1 MGTPVMILGESG
13 SGKSTS
19 LRNMNPEDVILIQAV
34 HKPLPF
40 RSPNWKPLGYEKGRG
55 TVIVSDDYNRIC
67 QLIRTTDTSGKRIV
81 IIDDS
86 QYLMANEFMRRS
98 DEKGYDKFNDI
109 GRHYWDVIT
118 AAQNAPSHVRVYFLS
133 HMQTDEF
140 GSAKVKTIGKMLDDK
155 ITVEGLFTIVL
166 RAKTDGES
174 FQFVTKNNGKDT
186 VKAPMGM
193 FDQQLI
199 DNDLNA
205 VDQVICDYYGI
216 NTTKEEK
223 A

>member
-1 MGTPVMILGESG
+1 MGIPVMLLGESG

-19 LRNMNPEDVILIQAV
+19 LRNLNPDDVILIQTV
-34 HKPLPF
+34 NKPLPF
-40 RSPNWKPLGYEKGRG
+40 RAPNWKALGYEKGKG
-55 TVIVSDDYNRIC
+55 TVLVCDDFNRIC
-67 QLIRTTDTSGKRIV
+67 QLIKTTASSGKSIV

-98 DEKGYDKFNDI
+98 DEKGFDKFNDI
-109 GRHYWDVIT
+109 GRHYWDVIM
-118 AAQNAPSHVRVYFLS
+118 AAQSAPDHVRVYFLS

-174 FQFVTKNNGKDT
+174 FQFVTKNSGKDT

-193 FDQQLI
+193 FDQQQI

-216 NTTKEEK
+216 NSTKED
-223 A
+223 AA

>member
-1 MGTPVMILGESG
+1 MGIAVMIGGESG

-19 LRNMNPEDVILIQAV
+19 LRNINPDDSILIQAV
-34 HKPLPF
+34 NKPLPF
-40 RSPNWKPLGYEKGRG
+40 RSSHWKPLGYEKGKG
-55 TVIVSDDYNRIC
+55 TVDVTDDYGRIC
-67 QLIRTTDTSGKRIV
+67 KLIQTTRTSGKSII

-118 AAQNAPSHVRVYFLS
+118 AAQNAPDHVRVYFLS
-133 HMQTDEF
+133 HIQTDEF
-140 GSAKVKTIGKMLDDK
+140 GSSRIKTIGKMLDDK

-174 FQFVTKNNGKDT
+174 FHFVTKNSGKDT

-199 DNDLNA
+199 DNDLSA
-205 VDQVICDYYGI
+205 VDKVICDYYGI
-216 NTTKEEK
+216 NSTKEEV